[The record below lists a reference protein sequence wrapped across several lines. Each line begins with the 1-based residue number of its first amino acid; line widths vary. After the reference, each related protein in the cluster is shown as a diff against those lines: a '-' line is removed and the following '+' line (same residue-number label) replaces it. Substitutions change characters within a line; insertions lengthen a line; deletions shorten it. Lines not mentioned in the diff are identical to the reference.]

1 MSNLLLHLSEHIRR
15 DNSFVG
21 VLHTIPFLLR
31 LPHLFLVLERDVAL
45 LIVNAVTDIGF
56 FFQDTFEVCHTVNE
70 LSELARQLK
79 SLDGETRVVMES
91 TGNYHAPVAWLLHD
105 AGFYV
110 SVVNAMLVHDYGNNS
125 LRRAKTDK
133 KDAVKLA
140 NYGLDHWLTLPR
152 YVPEE
157 DTRLMLKTCYRQY
170 QQYSKVQTML
180 KNNLISLLDTAFP
193 NANRLFTSPPRADGS
208 EKWVDFV
215 ATFWHCECVCG
226 LSEKAFTAKYQKWCK
241 KHGYNFS
248 EDKALDIY
256 ASAFAHFGVM
266 PKTDTAKLLVEQAIS
281 QLRAT
286 SAALAALKQKMQS
299 LAASLPEYPVVME
312 MFGVGPT
319 LGPQLMAEIGDV
331 RRFHSKKALVAFAG
345 IDAPPYQSGQ
355 IDVRSRSISKRG
367 SASLRRTL
375 FLVMGVLLQ
384 CAPMDEPVYQ
394 FMDKKRSEGKP
405 YRVYMMASAN
415 KFLRIYYASVKA
427 YLDSLEHD

>member
-1 MSNLLLHLSEHIRR
+1 M
-15 DNSFVG
+15 NSVG
-21 VLHTIPFLLR
+21 IDVSKGKSMIAVMRPFGEVVVSPFEIHHT
-31 LPHLFLVLERDVAL
+31 D
-45 LIVNAVTDIGF
+45 
-56 FFQDTFEVCHTVNE
+56 
-70 LSELARQLK
+70 SELCELTK
-79 SLDGETRVVMES
+79 LLSGLSGETRVVMES
-91 TGNYHAPVAWLLHD
+91 TGNYHLPVAWLLND
-105 AGFYV
+105 SGFYV

-133 KDAVKLA
+133 KDAIKLA
-140 NYGLDHWLTLPR
+140 NYGLDHWLTLQR

-157 DTRLMLKTCYRQY
+157 DTRLMLKNCYRQY
-170 QQYSKVQTML
+170 QQYSKVRTML

-193 NANRLFTSPPRADGS
+193 GANRLFSSPPRADGS

-215 ATFWHCECVCG
+215 AAFWHCECVCG
-226 LSEKAFTAKYQKWCK
+226 LSEKAFISKYQKWCK
-241 KHGYNFS
+241 KCSYNFS

-256 ASAFAHFGVM
+256 ASACGHFSVM
-266 PKTDTAKLLVEQAIS
+266 PKTDTAKLLVEQAVS

-286 SAALAALKQKMQS
+286 SAALAALKLEMQS
-299 LAASLPEYPVVME
+299 LASSLPEYPVVMR
-312 MFGVGPT
+312 MFGVGPA

-355 IDVRSRSISKRG
+355 MDIYSRSISKRG

-375 FLVMGVLLQ
+375 FLLMGVYLQ
-384 CAPMDEPVYQ
+384 NAPVNEPVYQ

-405 YRVYMMASAN
+405 YKVYMMASAN

-427 YLDSLEHD
+427 YLDSLDEA

>member
-1 MSNLLLHLSEHIRR
+1 MIAVMRPFGEVVVSPFEIH
-15 DNSFVG
+15 
-21 VLHTIPFLLR
+21 HT
-31 LPHLFLVLERDVAL
+31 D
-45 LIVNAVTDIGF
+45 
-56 FFQDTFEVCHTVNE
+56 
-70 LSELARQLK
+70 SELCELTK
-79 SLDGETRVVMES
+79 LLSGLSGETRVVMES
-91 TGNYHAPVAWLLHD
+91 TGNYHLPVAWLLND
-105 AGFYV
+105 SGFYV

-133 KDAVKLA
+133 KDAIKLA

-157 DTRLMLKTCYRQY
+157 DTRLMLKNCYRQY
-170 QQYSKVQTML
+170 QQYSKVRTML

-193 NANRLFTSPPRADGS
+193 GANRLFSSPPRADGS

-215 ATFWHCECVCG
+215 AAFWHCECVCG
-226 LSEKAFTAKYQKWCK
+226 LSEKAFISKYQKWCK
-241 KHGYNFS
+241 KCSYNFS

-256 ASAFAHFGVM
+256 ASACGHFSVM
-266 PKTDTAKLLVEQAIS
+266 PKTDTAKLLVEQAVS

-286 SAALAALKQKMQS
+286 SAALAALKLEMQS
-299 LAASLPEYPVVME
+299 LASSLPEYPVVMR
-312 MFGVGPT
+312 MFGVGPA
-319 LGPQLMAEIGDV
+319 LSPQLMTEIGDV

-355 IDVRSRSISKRG
+355 MDIYSRSISKRG

-375 FLVMGVLLQ
+375 FLLMGVYLQ
-384 CAPMDEPVYQ
+384 NAPVNEPVYQ

-405 YRVYMMASAN
+405 YKVYMMASAN

-427 YLDSLEHD
+427 YLDALDEA

>member
-1 MSNLLLHLSEHIRR
+1 MIAVMRPFGEVVVSPFEIH
-15 DNSFVG
+15 
-21 VLHTIPFLLR
+21 HT
-31 LPHLFLVLERDVAL
+31 D
-45 LIVNAVTDIGF
+45 
-56 FFQDTFEVCHTVNE
+56 NE
-70 LSELARQLK
+70 LCELTKLL
-79 SLDGETRVVMES
+79 SGLSGETRVVMES
-91 TGNYHAPVAWLLHD
+91 TGNYHLPVAWLLND
-105 AGFYV
+105 SGFYV

-133 KDAVKLA
+133 KDAIKLA

-157 DTRLMLKTCYRQY
+157 DTRLMLKNCYRQY
-170 QQYSKVQTML
+170 QQYSKVRTML

-193 NANRLFTSPPRADGS
+193 GANRLFSSSPRADGS
-208 EKWVDFV
+208 EKWVDF
-215 ATFWHCECVCG
+215 AAAFWHCECVCG
-226 LSEKAFTAKYQKWCK
+226 LSEKAFISKYQKWCK
-241 KHGYNFS
+241 KCSYNFS

-256 ASAFAHFGVM
+256 ASACGHFSVM
-266 PKTDTAKLLVEQAIS
+266 PKTDTAKLLVEQAVS

-286 SAALAALKQKMQS
+286 SAALAALKLEMQS
-299 LAASLPEYPVVME
+299 LASSLPEYPVVMR
-312 MFGVGPT
+312 MFGVGPA

-355 IDVRSRSISKRG
+355 MDIYSRSISKRG

-375 FLVMGVLLQ
+375 FLLMGVYLQ
-384 CAPMDEPVYQ
+384 NAPVNEPVYQ

-405 YRVYMMASAN
+405 YKVYMMASVN

-427 YLDSLEHD
+427 YLDSLDEA

>member
-1 MSNLLLHLSEHIRR
+1 M
-15 DNSFVG
+15 NSVG
-21 VLHTIPFLLR
+21 IDVSKGKSMIAVMRPFGELVVPPFEIHHT
-31 LPHLFLVLERDVAL
+31 D
-45 LIVNAVTDIGF
+45 
-56 FFQDTFEVCHTVNE
+56 
-70 LSELARQLK
+70 SELCELTK
-79 SLDGETRVVMES
+79 LLSGLSGETRVVMES
-91 TGNYHAPVAWLLHD
+91 TGNYHLPVAWLLND
-105 AGFYV
+105 SGFYV

-133 KDAVKLA
+133 KDAIKLA

-157 DTRLMLKTCYRQY
+157 DTRLMLKNCYRQY
-170 QQYSKVQTML
+170 QQYSKVRTML

-193 NANRLFTSPPRADGS
+193 GANRLFSSPPRADGS

-215 ATFWHCECVCG
+215 AAFWHCECVCG
-226 LSEKAFTAKYQKWCK
+226 LSEKAFISKYQKWCK
-241 KHGYNFS
+241 KCSYNFS

-256 ASAFAHFGVM
+256 ASACGHFSVM
-266 PKTDTAKLLVEQAIS
+266 PKTDTAKLLVDQAVS

-286 SAALAALKQKMQS
+286 SAALAALKLEMQS
-299 LAASLPEYPVVME
+299 LASSLPEYPVVMR
-312 MFGVGPT
+312 MFGVGPA
-319 LGPQLMAEIGDV
+319 LGPQLMAEIGNV

-355 IDVRSRSISKRG
+355 MDIYSRSISKRG

-375 FLVMGVLLQ
+375 FLLMGVYLQ
-384 CAPMDEPVYQ
+384 NAPVNEPVYQ

-405 YRVYMMASAN
+405 YKVYMMASAN

-427 YLDSLEHD
+427 YLDSLDEA

>member
-1 MSNLLLHLSEHIRR
+1 M
-15 DNSFVG
+15 NSVG
-21 VLHTIPFLLR
+21 IDVSKGKSMIAVMRPFGEVVVSPFEIHHT
-31 LPHLFLVLERDVAL
+31 D
-45 LIVNAVTDIGF
+45 
-56 FFQDTFEVCHTVNE
+56 NE
-70 LSELARQLK
+70 LCELTKLL
-79 SLDGETRVVMES
+79 SGLSGETRVVMES
-91 TGNYHAPVAWLLHD
+91 TGNYHLPVAWLLND
-105 AGFYV
+105 SGFYV

-133 KDAVKLA
+133 KDAIKLA

-157 DTRLMLKTCYRQY
+157 DTRLMLKNCYRQY
-170 QQYSKVQTML
+170 QQYSKVRTML

-193 NANRLFTSPPRADGS
+193 GANRLFSSPPRADGS

-215 ATFWHCECVCG
+215 AAFWHCECVCG
-226 LSEKAFTAKYQKWCK
+226 LSEKAFISKYQKWCK
-241 KHGYNFS
+241 KCSYNFS

-256 ASAFAHFGVM
+256 ASACGHFSVM
-266 PKTDTAKLLVEQAIS
+266 PKTDTAKLLVEQAVS

-286 SAALAALKQKMQS
+286 SAALAALKLEMQS
-299 LAASLPEYPVVME
+299 LASSLLEYPMVMR
-312 MFGVGPT
+312 MFGVGPA

-355 IDVRSRSISKRG
+355 MDIYSRSISKRG

-375 FLVMGVLLQ
+375 FLLMGVYLQ
-384 CAPMDEPVYQ
+384 NAPVNEPVYQ

-405 YRVYMMASAN
+405 YKVYMMASAN

-427 YLDSLEHD
+427 YLDALDEA